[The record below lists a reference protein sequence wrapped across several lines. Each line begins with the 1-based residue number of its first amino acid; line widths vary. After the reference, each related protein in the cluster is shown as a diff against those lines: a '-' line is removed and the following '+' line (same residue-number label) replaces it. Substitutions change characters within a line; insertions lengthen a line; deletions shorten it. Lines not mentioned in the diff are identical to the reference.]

1 MSETFIDLQTAR
13 KGVNAMATMLLK
25 QSNRRVFKKELI
37 VQKAQKQLLSILDD
51 TSTTAEILAAVRNL
65 RGALDQVKLRLQR
78 LAR

>member
-1 MSETFIDLQTAR
+1 M
-13 KGVNAMATMLLK
+13 K

-37 VQKAQKQLLSILDD
+37 VQEAKKQLLSTLDD
-51 TSTTAEILAAVRNL
+51 SSTTAEILAAVQRL

>member
-1 MSETFIDLQTAR
+1 
-13 KGVNAMATMLLK
+13 MLLK

-37 VQKAQKQLLSILDD
+37 VQEAKKQLLSTLDD
-51 TSTTAEILAAVRNL
+51 SSTTAEILAAVQRL